1 MNVKTSNNNL
11 TEIIGK
17 QKVINKPEVLDRY
30 SHDNSFSS
38 PMQPRL
44 VVHPR
49 NADDVQKTVTW
60 ANRTKTPLVPVS
72 SGEPR
77 FHGDTVPSVPEAVI
91 VDLRRMD
98 KIIRID
104 RRNRMVVIE
113 PGVTYTQLQP
123 ALAAEGLRLSTPLL
137 PRQSKSVVTSLLERE
152 PTLVPKYN
160 HTLLEPLRCLEIV
173 WGNGEILRSGDAGG
187 YYPTL
192 EQQWEMG
199 LAQVFSGGPGQVD
212 YYRLVSGAQ
221 GSIGI
226 VTWASVKCEILPK
239 VHRFFFIPSDNLKDL
254 IECAYRLLKV
264 RLGDEF
270 LVLNSANLAAI
281 LSKDADGIQALKNK
295 LPPWVIIMGIAGR
308 DLFPEEKVDFQEK
321 DTRDIVQQYGLELL
335 PAVSGIGGGQLM
347 STILNSSPVTY
358 WKLIYKGACQDI
370 FFMSTLDKIP
380 EFVDTVF
387 ASANA
392 LRYPVSDI
400 GIYLQ
405 PQHQGTACHCEFNL
419 PYNSG
424 NKAEIDRVREL
435 LETCSEA
442 LIKQGAYFSRPY
454 GIWADMVYN
463 RDARNK
469 EMIRTIKGIFDPNNI
484 LNPGKLCF

>member
-1 MNVKTSNNNL
+1 LNVKTSNNL
-11 TEIIGK
+11 MEMIGK
-17 QKVINKPEVLDRY
+17 QKVINKHKILNRY
-30 SHDNSFSS
+30 SHDNSFTL

-44 VVHPR
+44 VVEPR
-49 NADDVQKTVTW
+49 NADDVQKIVMW
-60 ANRTKTPLVPVS
+60 ANQTKTPLVPVS
-72 SGEPR
+72 SGEPHFR
-77 FHGDTVPSVPEAVI
+77 GDTVPSVPEAVI
-91 VDLRRMD
+91 IDLRRMD

-104 RRNRMVVIE
+104 RRNRMVLIE
-113 PGVTYTQLQP
+113 PGVTYAQLQP
-123 ALAAEGLRLSTPLL
+123 ALAEEGLRLSTPLL
-137 PRQSKSVVTSLLERE
+137 PRQSKSVITSLLERE

-173 WGNGEILRSGDAGG
+173 WGNGEILRTGEAGG

-239 VHRFFFIPSDNLKDL
+239 VHRFFFIPADNLKGL

-281 LSKDADGIQALKNK
+281 LSGDADGIQALKNK
-295 LPPWVIIMGIAGR
+295 LPPWVIVMGIAGR

-321 DTRDIVQQYGLELL
+321 DTREIVQQFGLELL
-335 PAVSGIGGGQLM
+335 PAVSGIGGGQVM
-347 STILNSSPVTY
+347 STILNPSPVPY
-358 WKLIYKGACQDI
+358 WKLTYKGACQDI
-370 FFMSTLDKIP
+370 FFMTTLDKIP
-380 EFVDTVF
+380 EFVNTVF
-387 ASANA
+387 AAANA

-424 NKAEIDRVREL
+424 NKIEIDHVSEL
-435 LETCSEA
+435 LATCSEA

-463 RDARNK
+463 RDAGNK
-469 EMIRTIKGIFDPNNI
+469 EMIRTIKGIFDPNNV

>member
-1 MNVKTSNNNL
+1 LKVKTSNNV
-11 TEIIGK
+11 TEVIGK
-17 QKVINKPEVLDRY
+17 QKVISKPEVLDRY
-30 SHDNSFSS
+30 SHDNSFTP
-38 PMQPRL
+38 PMRPRL
-44 VVHPR
+44 VVQPR
-49 NADDVQKTVTW
+49 NADDVQKVVVW
-60 ANRTKTPLVPVS
+60 ANETSTPLVPVS
-72 SGEPR
+72 SGEPHFR
-77 FHGDTVPSVPEAVI
+77 GDTVPSVPEAVI
-91 VDLRRMD
+91 VDLCGMN

-104 RRNRMVVIE
+104 RRNRMVIVE
-113 PGVTYTQLQP
+113 PGVTYPQLQP
-123 ALAAEGLRLSTPLL
+123 ALAEEGLRLSTPLL

-152 PTLVPKYN
+152 PRLVPKYSY
-160 HTLLEPLRCLEIV
+160 TLPEPLRCLEVV
-173 WGNGEILRSGDAGG
+173 WGNGEIMRTGEAGG

-226 VTWASVKCEILPK
+226 VTWASVKCELLPR
-239 VHRFFFIPSDNLKDL
+239 VHRFFFIPADDLRGL
-254 IECAYRLLKV
+254 IECAYKLLKV

-270 LVLNSANLAAI
+270 FVLNSANLAGI
-281 LSKDADGIQALKNK
+281 LSRDADEIQAVKGK

-308 DLFPEEKVDFQEK
+308 DLFPEEKVEYQEE
-321 DTRDIVQQYGLELL
+321 DTRDIVQQLGLELL
-335 PAVSGIGGGQLM
+335 PAVSGIPGGQVM
-347 STILNSSPVTY
+347 STVLNPSPVPY
-358 WKLIYKGACQDI
+358 WKLTSKGTCQDI
-370 FFMSTLDKIP
+370 FFMSTLDKVP
-380 EFVDTVF
+380 GFVDTVF
-387 ASANA
+387 AAADA

-424 NKAEIDRVREL
+424 DKIETDCVREL
-435 LETCSEA
+435 LETGSEA
-442 LIKQGAYFSRPY
+442 LIRQGAYFSRPY
-454 GIWADMVYN
+454 GVWADIVYN
-463 RDARNK
+463 RDARNR

>member
-1 MNVKTSNNNL
+1 MKVKTSNNL
-11 TEIIGK
+11 AEIIGQ
-17 QKVINKPEVLDRY
+17 QKVINKPEALDRY
-30 SHDNSFSS
+30 SHDNSFTA
-38 PMQPRL
+38 PMRPRL
-44 VVHPR
+44 VVQPR
-49 NADDVQKTVTW
+49 NADDVQKIVVW
-60 ANRTKTPLVPVS
+60 ANQTRTPLVPVS
-72 SGEPR
+72 SGEPHFR
-77 FHGDTVPSVPEAVI
+77 GDTVPSVPEAVI
-91 VDLRRMD
+91 VDLHRMD

-104 RRNRMVVIE
+104 RRNRMVIIE
-113 PGVTYTQLQP
+113 PGVTYAQLQP
-123 ALAAEGLRLSTPLL
+123 ALAEEGLRLSTPLL
-137 PRQSKSVVTSLLERE
+137 PRQSKSVIASLLERE
-152 PTLVPKYN
+152 PTLIPKYN
-160 HTLLEPLRCLEIV
+160 YTLLEPLRCLEIV
-173 WGNGEILRSGDAGG
+173 WGNGEMLRTGEAGG

-199 LAQVFSGGPGQVD
+199 LAQVFSGGPGNVD

-226 VTWASVKCEILPK
+226 ATWASVKCEILPK
-239 VHRFFFIPSDNLKDL
+239 VHRFFFIPADDLKGL
-254 IECAYRLLKV
+254 IECAYQLLKV

-270 LVLNSANLAAI
+270 FVLNSANLAAI
-281 LSKDADGIQALKNK
+281 LSRDADGMQALKNK

-321 DTRDIVQQYGLELL
+321 DTRDIVQQLGLELL
-335 PAVSGIGGGQLM
+335 PAVSGIRGGQVM
-347 STILNSSPVTY
+347 ATILNPSPVPY
-358 WKLIYKGACQDI
+358 WKLTYKGACQDI
-370 FFMSTLDKIP
+370 FFMTTLDKIP
-380 EFVDTVF
+380 EFVNTAF
-387 ASANA
+387 AAANA

-419 PYNSG
+419 PYSSR
-424 NKAEIDRVREL
+424 NKIETDCVREL

-442 LIKQGAYFSRPY
+442 LTKQGAYFSRPY

-463 RDARNK
+463 RDAANK

>member
-1 MNVKTSNNNL
+1 LNVKTGNNL
-11 TEIIGK
+11 MDIIGR

-30 SHDNSFSS
+30 SHDNSFTP
-38 PMQPRL
+38 PMRPRL
-44 VVHPR
+44 VVQPR
-49 NADDVQKTVTW
+49 NAGDVQKIVTW
-60 ANRTKTPLVPVS
+60 ANQTKTPLVPVS
-72 SGEPR
+72 SGEPHFR
-77 FHGDTVPSVPEAVI
+77 GDTVPSVPEAVI
-91 VDLRRMD
+91 VDLHRMN

-104 RRNRMVVIE
+104 RRNRMVLIE
-113 PGVTYTQLQP
+113 PGVTYAQLQP
-123 ALAAEGLRLSTPLL
+123 ALAEQGLTLSTPLL
-137 PRQSKSVVTSLLERE
+137 PRQSKSVIASLLERE
-152 PTLVPKYN
+152 PTLIPKYN
-160 HTLLEPLRCLEIV
+160 YTLPEPLRCLEVI
-173 WGNGEILRSGDAGG
+173 WGNGEMLRTGEAGG

-192 EQQWEMG
+192 EQQWKMG

-221 GSIGI
+221 GSMGI

-239 VHRFFFIPSDNLKDL
+239 VHRFFFIPAHDLKSL
-254 IECAYRLLKV
+254 IECAYRLLRV

-270 LVLNSANLAAI
+270 LVLNSADLAAI
-281 LSKDADGIQALKNK
+281 LSKDADRVQALKGK
-295 LPPWVIIMGIAGR
+295 LPPWVIIAGIAGR
-308 DLFPEEKVDFQEK
+308 DLFPEDKVDFQEK
-321 DTRDIVQQYGLELL
+321 DAGDIVQQLGLELL
-335 PAVSGIGGGQLM
+335 PAVSGITGGQIM
-347 STILNSSPVTY
+347 SAILNPPAATY
-358 WKLIYKGACQDI
+358 WKLTYKGACQDI
-370 FFMSTLDKIP
+370 FFMTTLDKIP
-380 EFVDTVF
+380 GFINTVF
-387 ASANA
+387 ATSNA

-400 GIYLQ
+400 GIYVQ

-424 NKAEIDRVREL
+424 NKIEVDRVREL

-469 EMIRTIKGIFDPNNI
+469 EVIRTIKGIFDPNNI

>member
-1 MNVKTSNNNL
+1 M
-11 TEIIGK
+11 
-17 QKVINKPEVLDRY
+17 R
-30 SHDNSFSS
+30 
-38 PMQPRL
+38 PRL
-44 VVHPR
+44 VVQPQ
-49 NADDVQKTVTW
+49 NTDDVQKIVIW
-60 ANRTKTPLVPVS
+60 ANQTKTPLVPVS
-72 SGEPR
+72 SGEPHFR
-77 FHGDTVPSVPEAVI
+77 GDTVPSVPEAVI
-91 VDLRRMD
+91 VDLRQMD

-104 RRNRMVVIE
+104 RRNRMAVIE

-123 ALAAEGLRLSTPLL
+123 ALAEKGLRLSTPLL

-152 PTLVPKYN
+152 PRLVPKYSY
-160 HTLLEPLRCLEIV
+160 TLPEPLRCLEVI
-173 WGNGEILRSGDAGG
+173 WGNGELLRTGEAGG

-221 GSIGI
+221 GSMGI

-239 VHRFFFIPSDNLKDL
+239 VHRFLFIPADDLKDL
-254 IECAYRLLKV
+254 IECAYRLLRI

-270 LVLNSANLAAI
+270 LVLNSTDLAAI
-281 LSKDADGIQALKNK
+281 LGRDAKSIQALKDK

-308 DLFPEEKVDFQEK
+308 DLFPEEKVNFQGK
-321 DTRDIVQQYGLELL
+321 DARDVVQQFALKLL
-335 PAVSGIGGGQLM
+335 PEVSGIRGGQLM
-347 STILNSSPVTY
+347 STMLNPSPIPY
-358 WKLIYKGACQDI
+358 WKLAYKGDCQDI
-370 FFMSTLDKIP
+370 FFMTTLDKIP
-380 EFVDTVF
+380 EFVNTVL
-387 ASANA
+387 ASANE

-400 GIYLQ
+400 GIYIQ
-405 PQHQGTACHCEFNL
+405 PQHQGTSCHCEFNL
-419 PYNSG
+419 PYNSR
-424 NKAEIDRVREL
+424 NKVEIDRIREL

-463 RDARNK
+463 RDARNR

>member
-1 MNVKTSNNNL
+1 MNVKTSSNL
-11 TEIIGK
+11 TGMIGK
-17 QKVINKPEVLDRY
+17 EKVINKQKILDRY
-30 SHDNSFSS
+30 SHDNSFAS
-38 PMQPRL
+38 PMRPRL
-44 VVHPR
+44 IVEPR
-49 NADDVQKTVTW
+49 NADDVQKTVVW
-60 ANRTKTPLVPVS
+60 ANQTKTPLVPVS
-72 SGEPR
+72 SGEPHFR
-77 FHGDTVPSVPEAVI
+77 GDTVPSVPEAVI

-123 ALAAEGLRLSTPLL
+123 ALAEQGLRLSTPLL
-137 PRQSKSVVTSLLERE
+137 PRQSKSVIASLLERE

-160 HTLLEPLRCLEIV
+160 HTLPEPLRCLEVV
-173 WGNGEILRSGDAGG
+173 WGNGEILRTGEAGG

-212 YYRLVSGAQ
+212 YYRLVSAAQ
-221 GSIGI
+221 GSMGI

-254 IECAYRLLKV
+254 IECAYRLLRV

-281 LSKDADGIQALKNK
+281 LSRDADEIQALKSK

-308 DLFPEEKVDFQEK
+308 DLFPGEKVDFQEK
-321 DTRDIVQQYGLELL
+321 DARDIVQQFGLKLL
-335 PAVSGIGGGQLM
+335 PAVSGIRAGQIM
-347 STILNSSPVTY
+347 STILNPSPIPY
-358 WKLIYKGACQDI
+358 WKLTYKGGCQDI
-370 FFMSTLDKIP
+370 FFMTTLDKVP

-387 ASANA
+387 AAANA

-405 PQHQGTACHCEFNL
+405 PQHQGTSCHCEFNL

-424 NKAEIDRVREL
+424 NKIETDRVRQL
-435 LETCSEA
+435 LEKCSEA

-463 RDARNK
+463 RDARNREVIK
-469 EMIRTIKGIFDPNNI
+469 TIKGIFDPNNI

>member
-1 MNVKTSNNNL
+1 M
-11 TEIIGK
+11 GK
-17 QKVINKPEVLDRY
+17 EKVINKQKILDRY
-30 SHDNSFSS
+30 SHDNSLAS
-38 PMQPRL
+38 PMRPRL
-44 VVHPR
+44 IVEPR
-49 NADDVQKTVTW
+49 NADDVQKTVVW
-60 ANRTKTPLVPVS
+60 ANQTKTPLVPVS
-72 SGEPR
+72 SGEPHFR
-77 FHGDTVPSVPEAVI
+77 GDTVPSVPEAVI

-113 PGVTYTQLQP
+113 PGVTYAQLQP
-123 ALAAEGLRLSTPLL
+123 ALAEQGLRLSTPLL
-137 PRQSKSVVTSLLERE
+137 PRQSKSVIASLLERE

-160 HTLLEPLRCLEIV
+160 YTLPEPLRCLEVV
-173 WGNGEILRSGDAGG
+173 WGNGEILRTGEAGG

-221 GSIGI
+221 GSMGI

-239 VHRFFFIPSDNLKDL
+239 VHRFFFIPADDLKGL
-254 IECAYRLLKV
+254 IECAYRLLRV

-281 LSKDADGIQALKNK
+281 LSRDADGIQALKSK

-308 DLFPEEKVDFQEK
+308 DLFPGEKVDFQEK
-321 DTRDIVQQYGLELL
+321 DARDIVQQFGLKLL
-335 PAVSGIGGGQLM
+335 PAVSGIRARQIM
-347 STILNSSPVTY
+347 STILNPSPVPY
-358 WKLIYKGACQDI
+358 WKLTYKGGCQDI
-370 FFMSTLDKIP
+370 FFMTTLDKTP

-387 ASANA
+387 AAANA

-405 PQHQGTACHCEFNL
+405 PQHQGTSCHCEFNL

-424 NKAEIDRVREL
+424 NKIETDRVRQL
-435 LETCSEA
+435 LEKCSEA

-469 EMIRTIKGIFDPNNI
+469 EMIKTIKGIFDPNNI

>member
-1 MNVKTSNNNL
+1 LKVKTSNNL
-11 TEIIGK
+11 TKIIGQ
-17 QKVINKPEVLDRY
+17 QKVINKPETLDRY
-30 SHDNSFSS
+30 SHDNSFTS

-44 VVHPR
+44 VVQPR
-49 NADDVQKTVTW
+49 NADDVQKIVVW
-60 ANRTKTPLVPVS
+60 ANQTRTPLVPVS
-72 SGEPR
+72 SGEPHFR
-77 FHGDTVPSVPEAVI
+77 GDTVPSVPEAVI
-91 VDLRRMD
+91 VDLRRMN

-104 RRNRMVVIE
+104 RRNRMVIIE
-113 PGVTYTQLQP
+113 PGVTYVQLQP
-123 ALAAEGLRLSTPLL
+123 ALAEEGLRLSTPLL
-137 PRQSKSVVTSLLERE
+137 PRQSKSVIASLLERE
-152 PTLVPKYN
+152 PTLIPKYN
-160 HTLLEPLRCLEIV
+160 YTLLEPLRCLEVV
-173 WGNGEILRSGDAGG
+173 WGNGEMLRTGEAGG

-199 LAQVFSGGPGQVD
+199 LAQVFSGGPGNVD

-226 VTWASVKCEILPK
+226 ATWASVKCEILPK
-239 VHRFFFIPSDNLKDL
+239 VHRFFFIPAADLKGL
-254 IECAYRLLKV
+254 IECAYQLLRV

-270 LVLNSANLAAI
+270 FVLNSANLAAI
-281 LSKDADGIQALKNK
+281 LSRDADGMQALKNK
-295 LPPWVIIMGIAGR
+295 LPPWVIIIGIAGR
-308 DLFPEEKVDFQEK
+308 DLLPEEKVDFQEK
-321 DTRDIVQQYGLELL
+321 DTKDIVQQFGLELL
-335 PAVSGIGGGQLM
+335 PAVSGIRGGQVM
-347 STILNSSPVTY
+347 ATILNPSPVTY
-358 WKLIYKGACQDI
+358 WKLTYKGACQDI

-380 EFVDTVF
+380 EFVNTVF
-387 ASANA
+387 AAANA

-419 PYNSG
+419 PYISR
-424 NKAEIDRVREL
+424 NKIETDCVREL

-463 RDARNK
+463 RDAANK

>member
-1 MNVKTSNNNL
+1 LKVKTSNNL
-11 TEIIGK
+11 TEVIGK
-17 QKVINKPEVLDRY
+17 EKVSNKQKVLDRY
-30 SHDNSFSS
+30 SHDNSFAP
-38 PMQPRL
+38 PMRPRL
-44 VVHPR
+44 VVQPR
-49 NADDVQKTVTW
+49 NTDDVQKIVVW
-60 ANRTKTPLVPVS
+60 ANQTKTPLVPVS

-77 FHGDTVPSVPEAVI
+77 FRGDTVPSVPEAVI
-91 VDLRRMD
+91 VDLSGMD

-104 RRNRMVVIE
+104 RRNKMVLIE
-113 PGVTYTQLQP
+113 PGVTYSQLQP
-123 ALAAEGLRLSTPLL
+123 ALAEQGLRLSTPLL
-137 PRQSKSVVTSLLERE
+137 PRQSKSVVASLLERE
-152 PTLVPKYN
+152 PRLVPKYSY
-160 HTLLEPLRCLEIV
+160 TLPEPLRCLEVV
-173 WGNGEILRSGDAGG
+173 WGNGEILRTGEAGG

-199 LAQVFSGGPGQVD
+199 LSQVFSGGPGQVD

-221 GSIGI
+221 GSMGI
-226 VTWASVKCEILPK
+226 ATWASAKCETLPK
-239 VHRFFFIPSDNLKDL
+239 VHRFFFIPADDLKCL
-254 IECAYRLLKV
+254 IECAYRLLRV

-281 LSKDADGIQALKNK
+281 LSGDTDGMQDLKDK

-321 DTRDIVQQYGLELL
+321 DTGDIVQQLGLELL
-335 PAVSGIGGGQLM
+335 PAVSGIGGGEIM
-347 STILNSSPVTY
+347 STMLNPSPEPY
-358 WKLIYKGACQDI
+358 WKLAYKGACQDI
-370 FFMSTLDKIP
+370 FFMTTLDKVP
-380 EFVDTVF
+380 EFVNTVF
-387 ASANA
+387 AVANA

-405 PQHQGTACHCEFNL
+405 PQHQGTSCHCEFNL

-424 NKAEIDRVREL
+424 DKVETDGVREL

-442 LIKQGAYFSRPY
+442 LIRQGAYFSRPY

-469 EMIRTIKGIFDPNNI
+469 ETLRTIKGIFDPNNV

>member
-1 MNVKTSNNNL
+1 MNVKTSNNL
-11 TEIIGK
+11 TEMIGK
-17 QKVINKPEVLDRY
+17 QKVINKQKSLDRY
-30 SHDNSFSS
+30 SHDNSFTL

-44 VVHPR
+44 VVQPR
-49 NADDVQKTVTW
+49 NADDVQKIVMW
-60 ANRTKTPLVPVS
+60 ANQTRTPLVPVS
-72 SGEPR
+72 SGEPHFR
-77 FHGDTVPSVPEAVI
+77 GDTVPSVPEAVI
-91 VDLRRMD
+91 VDLSRMD

-104 RRNRMVVIE
+104 RRNRMVIIE
-113 PGVTYTQLQP
+113 PGVTYAQLQP
-123 ALAAEGLRLSTPLL
+123 ALAEQGLRLSTPLL
-137 PRQSKSVVTSLLERE
+137 PRQSKSVIASLLERE
-152 PTLVPKYN
+152 PTLIPKYSY
-160 HTLLEPLRCLEIV
+160 TLPEPLRCLEVV
-173 WGNGEILRSGDAGG
+173 WGNGEMLRTGEAGG

-192 EQQWEMG
+192 EQQWKMG

-221 GSIGI
+221 GSMGI

-239 VHRFFFIPSDNLKDL
+239 VHRFFFIPSDDLKRL

-270 LVLNSANLAAI
+270 FVLNSANLAAI
-281 LSKDADGIQALKNK
+281 MSRDADGIQALKNK
-295 LPPWVIIMGIAGR
+295 LPPWLIIMGIAGR

-321 DTRDIVQQYGLELL
+321 DTRDMVQQLGLELL
-335 PAVSGIGGGQLM
+335 PAVSGIGGGQVM
-347 STILNSSPVTY
+347 STILNPSPVTY
-358 WKLIYKGACQDI
+358 WKLNYKGACQDI

-380 EFVDTVF
+380 EFINTVF
-387 ASANA
+387 ATSNA

-419 PYNSG
+419 PYDSG
-424 NKAEIDRVREL
+424 NKIETDRVREL

-442 LIKQGAYFSRPY
+442 LIRQGAYFSRPY
-454 GIWADMVYN
+454 GLWADMVYN

-469 EMIRTIKGIFDPNNI
+469 EVIRTIKGIFDPNNI